1 MSAMAAQDHILIV
14 DDDAE
19 TRSLLQKY
27 LQKQGYRVTAAA
39 DGKALR
45 RALDVGRPDLIVLDL
60 MLPGEDGLELCRDL
74 RTRSNVPVIMLTAR
88 GEETDRIVG
97 LEMGADDYLAKP
109 FNPRELLA
117 RIKSVLRRARSLPG
131 NLEPDAV
138 KRFAFAGWTL
148 EVATRNLTAPDGIVT
163 PLSGS
168 EFKLLRA
175 FLAHPNRVLS
185 RDQLIEIMISRDAGP
200 FDRAI
205 DVQASGMQAAQR
217 IADIVRLLEPLTPAE
232 RRRIVQVFSAPPLS
246 ISLHPQP

>member
-1 MSAMAAQDHILIV
+1 MSAMAGQDHILIV

-27 LQKQGYRVTAAA
+27 LQKQGYRASVAA

-45 RALDVGRPDLIVLDL
+45 RALDVARPDLIVLDL

-74 RTRSNVPVIMLTAR
+74 RTRSNLPVIMLTAR

-97 LEMGADDYLAKP
+97 LEMGADDYLGKP

-131 NLEPDAV
+131 NLEPDAA
-138 KRFAFAGWTL
+138 KSYSFGGWTL
-148 EVATRNLTAPDGIVT
+148 DVGTRNLTAPDGVVV
-163 PLSGS
+163 PLSGT

-185 RDQLIEIMISRDAGP
+185 RDQLIELMISREAGP

-205 DVQASGMQAAQR
+205 DVQVSRVRQRLRDDAREPRIIKTVRGEGYVLAAEVK
-217 IADIVRLLEPLTPAE
+217 AA
-232 RRRIVQVFSAPPLS
+232 
-246 ISLHPQP
+246 